1 MWGKYNTK
9 DVGTPGLRARTRAAS
24 TLDPPKNATM
34 FHCDAQGSCGKIS
47 HKDETQTQAECCSC
61 CNVHVLIP
69 FGKQPEPHQQ
79 LMAGAVPSRPE
90 QEKFYCK
97 RRPRIGT
104 LNRQSCLLETLNLK
118 FWKSSR
124 SPQTLKTNH
133 IPKFYIMSFNP
144 RSVKPDNLNR
154 APGSSEL

>member
-9 DVGTPGLRARTRAAS
+9 DVGTPGLRARTRAVS

-34 FHCDAQGSCGKIS
+34 FSCDAQGSCGKIS

-61 CNVHVLIP
+61 CNAHFLIP

-79 LMAGAVPSRPE
+79 LMAGAVPTRPK

-104 LNRQSCLLETLNLK
+104 LNQQSCLLETLDLK

-124 SPQTLKTNH
+124 SPQTLEDKSH
-133 IPKFYIMSFNP
+133 PKI
-144 RSVKPDNLNR
+144 LHH
-154 APGSSEL
+154 ELQP